1 MPIFAAN
8 LFLDLMFRVFRSM
21 FSTPLRISSFTMLMC
36 LFLLSSCRD
45 SATLHCLEAV
55 EAVIDANPEQ
65 ACYMLDSINGTALHG
80 EVRALH
86 ALLSTQADYQCYV
99 PLTSD
104 SLILIA
110 ACYYGASRPNYRAAM
125 SHYYLGCT
133 YTELG
138 RDADAIRAYMQAIP
152 LFPDTTVRQRA
163 LCYQNMARHYR
174 NRNLFDESL
183 AAFNTFRASML
194 LRGKPADVANADYQI
209 ALTYLYMGQWD
220 EAEPRFRALIDNAA
234 TPYLVT
240 DNACFQ
246 LAKIACYHSEHY
258 DEALHYLNRHIASV
272 GDARRLGPDYSV
284 KGDVFLA
291 LGQTDSARHYFGLS
305 LIPGRDVY
313 ADCNTYYKL
322 VELDL
327 AEGRTDS
334 VPAYLARHTQLLDSI
349 ARMQSCAE
357 VERVRGEHQ
366 IAMHDRMLR
375 YRHTRFMLLGSII
388 VVTLALLLVVL
399 FATIDNRRKTRYIRL
414 QKQLAQNRAEMLALT
429 AMPDDADSASS
440 EPAPERLLALRR
452 QRIDYCRE
460 VFAHTPWRTRISYL
474 EHSSDTL
481 TLKERTELQQVLID
495 SFADVMIDFRTQCPA
510 LTASDLQFIIFTL
523 SDYSIRTISLCT
535 AISENAL
542 RSRKTRLKGKMPE
555 ELYQFIFG

>member
-1 MPIFAAN
+1 
-8 LFLDLMFRVFRSM
+8 MFRVFRSM
-21 FSTPLRISSFTMLMC
+21 FTTPLRMSCFTMLMC

-45 SATLHCLEAV
+45 SATFHRLEAV
-55 EAVIDANPEQ
+55 EAVIDANPEL
-65 ACYMLDSINGTALHG
+65 AWYMLDSIDGTVLHG
-80 EVRALH
+80 EARALH
-86 ALLSTQADYQCYV
+86 ALLSIQADYQCYV

-110 ACYYGASRPNYRAAM
+110 ACYYGAGRPNYRAAM

-163 LCYQNMARHYR
+163 LCYQNMARHCR
-174 NRNLFDESL
+174 NRNMFGESL

-209 ALTYLYMGQWD
+209 ALTYLYMERWY

-234 TPYLVT
+234 TPLLVA

-246 LAKIACYHSEHY
+246 LAKIACYHSGHY
-258 DEALHYLNRHIASV
+258 DEALRYLNRHIASV

-291 LGQTDSARHYFGLS
+291 LGQTDSARHYFELS

-322 VELDL
+322 MELEL

-334 VPAYLARHTQLLDSI
+334 VSAYLARHTLLLDSI

-375 YRHTRFMLLGSII
+375 HRHTRFMLLGTII
-388 VVTLALLLVVL
+388 VVTLALLLVAL
-399 FATIDNRRKTRYIRL
+399 FAAIDNRRKTRYIRL

-460 VFAHTPWRTRISYL
+460 VFSHTPWRTRISQL

-510 LTASDLQFIIFTL
+510 LTASDLQLIIFTL

-555 ELYQFIFG
+555 ELYLFVFG